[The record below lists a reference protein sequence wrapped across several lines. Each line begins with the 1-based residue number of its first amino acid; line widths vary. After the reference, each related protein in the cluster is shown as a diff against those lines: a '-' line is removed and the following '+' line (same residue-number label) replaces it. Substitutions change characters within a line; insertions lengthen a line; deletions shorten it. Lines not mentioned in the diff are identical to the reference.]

1 MDGYLT
7 LQEALNSNRLE
18 DFIAQAEAEGVEAAD
33 REMFDELVG
42 RVTAPRPEGQTSR
55 SRAGGGSRGK

>member
-7 LQEALNSNRLE
+7 LQEALETNRLE

-33 REMFDELVG
+33 REMFEGLVG
-42 RVTAPRPEGQTSR
+42 QVTVPRPARQTSR
-55 SRAGGGSRGK
+55 SRARGGSAGK